1 MRFINFLLVS
11 SALVLATPTKTE
23 NVANKI
29 EDRAADPQESDRTV
43 YAYARRNFTCAQVG
57 EVLSD
62 ISAQGTLR
70 GAGSQLQVEWR
81 PYDGFRTG
89 FWGNNKVPVINGRAT
104 VKAFNEFTV
113 GYNKCIYLL
122 ESTFGADVDLKEGR
136 IVKTDTTA
144 PVMSEMCLVN
154 GAYTPAQACSPL

>member
-11 SALVLATPTKTE
+11 SALVLATPIKTE

-81 PYDGFRTG
+81 AYDGFRTG